1 MPKSIKF
8 LLPLVTNALNEPIFH
23 FRAARKKL
31 SRREMILFPTNFER
45 LATVP
50 EFNFLFNRSRLEEQM
65 WNALLANKIYP
76 EREWPV
82 KINRERNYYLDFAIF
97 CRDGYF
103 CIEVDGKQHLEKKHV
118 IADNDRTN
126 HTNLKGWKT
135 FRFYEKDLEA
145 GKITD
150 TIEKIRTAIRNRH
163 GLDTEGGLFP
173 DLVKDLSKTPQLSLF
188 SEAHLDFLSLRRIVK
203 ERFERE

>member
-1 MPKSIKF
+1 
-8 LLPLVTNALNEPIFH
+8 
-23 FRAARKKL
+23 
-31 SRREMILFPTNFER
+31 MILFPTNFER
-45 LATVP
+45 LATAP
-50 EFNFLFNRSRLEEQM
+50 EFNFLFNRSHLEEQM
-65 WNALLANKIYP
+65 WHALLANKIYP

-82 KINRERNYYLDFAIF
+82 KISREKNYYLDFAIF

-103 CIEVDGKQHLEKKHV
+103 CIEVDGKQHLGKDHV

-135 FRFYEKDLEA
+135 FRFYEKDLQQ
-145 GKITD
+145 GKINE

-173 DLVKDLSKTPQLSLF
+173 DAVKTTSTTGQLSLF

-203 ERFERE
+203 ERFEKE